1 MRSWVFMIS
10 ILVFALLFDARY
22 TYSSPHI
29 DAVCVVTKIVDGD
42 TIDVRTIYVENRFSQ
57 NIHIDRDYRVRFAD
71 INAPELSTTPGV
83 VSKEAL
89 MSLLREG
96 MIVYIDIDDVDV
108 FDKYGR
114 IVGVVYIKYNST
126 HLMNINK
133 WMLDH
138 HYAEI
143 MDFNNEFNP
152 YSWSLYV
159 EVSGEDLDKLTYT
172 TSLTYS
178 SVTTASTRSLGNN
191 VPLPYSFILITLA
204 LLITFSAIIFIGIR
218 RTIS

>member
-1 MRSWVFMIS
+1 MIS
-10 ILVFALLFDARY
+10 ILLFAILINATY

-29 DAVCVVTKIVDGD
+29 DAVCDVTKIIDGD
-42 TIDVRTIYVENRFSQ
+42 TIDVRILYVEDRFSQ
-57 NIHIDRDYRVRFAD
+57 KIHIGGDYRVRFAD

-133 WMLDH
+133 WLLDH

-159 EVSGEDLDKLTYT
+159 EVGGGDLDKLTYT
-172 TSLTYS
+172 TSFIHNS
-178 SVTTASTRSLGNN
+178 ATTTSTGKGGNN
-191 VPLPYSFILITLA
+191 PPLPYSLILITLA
-204 LLITFSAIIFIGIR
+204 LLITFTAIIFIGIR
-218 RTIS
+218 KTVS